1 MSLSLKFLY
10 FDNNCTYVYY
20 VFEVYDNFYFKIGW
34 INLPKPTFVLT
45 GIKDDCGEVS
55 PEP

>member
-10 FDNNCTYVYY
+10 FDNYCTYVYY

-34 INLPKPTFVLT
+34 INVPKPTF
-45 GIKDDCGEVS
+45 GIKDYGGKVS
-55 PEP
+55 PEPYV